1 MTSIRR
7 LARLSFVA
15 LIGAGPACPSP
26 ARAEPVDE
34 RLAVAFEDGAQA
46 PSHGWTQEDGCPART
61 GASAARPL
69 RGDLERA
76 WKATAKEGTFEGEPL
91 AWKDR
96 VFVVEQG
103 KTRRLLRVLAA
114 STGTERARYGVESAS
129 PLFPSVGEGRVLL
142 KTSPTTVEALTVGE
156 AVLAPR
162 WRITAKEGIGAATLL
177 RDEVYVV
184 RDGVLERWAFGASA
198 PTWPRSPDAPGAV
211 RVERDPLPGGAA
223 GPPRF
228 PRPSLRG
235 GSIFVTSGGELVE
248 VDRASGAVRGR
259 ASFPGVVDPE
269 RSRVVVTALDAF
281 VRRGMPPGAGTDDTA
296 WFGRSSPG
304 SYDPHVGL
312 SLPAGLAA
320 AGRAWVGVV
329 EDGKARR
336 LCGFRGG
343 QGEAPYVFA
352 GDGVH
357 DEFTAP
363 TPPTY
368 VPGAVYVG
376 LRAFAVPSLTVLRS
390 PATAVVSRAVPL
402 RDRLLV
408 LESATVLS
416 SWRAIRRGDDRLVVR
431 PPSMPAG
438 SSAPV
443 ALKGCRA
450 ALEDGRVLEGPFT
463 YDPKA
468 NVFKSS
474 KAGELPS
481 GPARTVHAVLT
492 CDVPRKLVF
501 AFRPAEAAAGVA
513 AIARA
518 EASKELLALV
528 PAAVAAGDAELA
540 RRILGSAVEG
550 GASDAEVS
558 PIDAAIVTLE
568 ATPRP
573 KDESKAAEAATRFG
587 ALLHREADALVAVA
601 EAMPKDAPAD
611 VGVALVRAAVER
623 EPQHEGATRWVRSR
637 LPKEL
642 PVVEPLR
649 LDDWLDFIEVR
660 GRLKVRVWG
669 MGKDNTTIW
678 GSDADKPSDGSHLF
692 NDFWSARSMWPGE
705 VDMVAFQCGPLV
717 VFSPLERPGAIVRC
731 LALGRL
737 VSDTLDKVF
746 EPIAKPRTDSEELIL
761 HLYSNKE
768 QYLQQSRPTGE
779 ADRGGGDGLE
789 NTAGH
794 YSPSDN
800 VTRMFFPGDEEGDLE
815 MYGTYA
821 HELTHHWIERRRPM
835 PGGEDS
841 SDRSSSTPGYWVVE
855 GFADFVRGFVF
866 DLEAQRGTAE
876 NARADYADCLA
887 GIAPESLIPW
897 SKHLTLTQ
905 GEFAKLSMED
915 AVPVPRRWRLGPNGM
930 TVPKVLFYDQGA
942 AVCAYLYLA
951 EKEKHRKAL
960 LDFVYA
966 YYAGKAKA
974 DTLERSTGLTP
985 DELGKRV
992 VAWCKDLVKR
1002 G

>member
-1 MTSIRR
+1 MTAVRRAALLLLSLLGSAR
-7 LARLSFVA
+7 LAPREA
-15 LIGAGPACPSP
+15 WADPG
-26 ARAEPVDE
+26 DD
-34 RLAVAFEDGAQA
+34 RLAVAFEDGALA
-46 PSHGWTQEDGCPART
+46 PAHGWTQDDGCPART

-69 RGDLERA
+69 RGELERA
-76 WKATAKEGTFEGEPL
+76 WKATSKEGPFEGEPL

-96 VFVVEQG
+96 VFVVERG
-103 KTRRLLRVLAA
+103 KTRRLVRVLSA
-114 STGTERARYGVESAS
+114 SSGAERARFAVEGGS
-129 PLFPSVGEGRVLL
+129 PVFPTVGEGRLLL
-142 KTSPTTVEALTVGE
+142 KTSPTTVEALSVGD
-156 AVLAPR
+156 AVLARR
-162 WRITAKEGIGAATLL
+162 WKLTAKEGIGGATML

-184 RDGVLERWAFGASA
+184 RDGVLERWAFGANA
-198 PTWPRSPDAPGAV
+198 PTWPKDPGSADAIRVPRDVVPAGA
-211 RVERDPLPGGAA
+211 PAT
-223 GPPRF
+223 PPRY

-235 GSIFVTSGGELVE
+235 GSVFVTSGAELLE
-248 VDRASGAVRGR
+248 VDRATGTVRGR
-259 ASFPGVVDPE
+259 AAFVGGTDPE
-269 RSRVVVTALDAF
+269 RSSVVVTAQDAF
-281 VRRGMPPGAGTDDTA
+281 VRRGLPRTAEAEDTA
-296 WFGRSSPG
+296 WFVRSSPG
-304 SYDPHVGL
+304 SLEARPGL
-312 SLPAGLAA
+312 TLPAGLVA
-320 AGRAWVGVV
+320 AGPAWVGLL
-329 EDGKARR
+329 EEGKTRR

-343 QGEAPYVFA
+343 GADAPSVFA
-352 GDGVH
+352 GTGVH
-357 DEFTAP
+357 EEFLAEV
-363 TPPTY
+363 PPTC
-368 VPGAVYVG
+368 VPGAIYQG
-376 LRAFAVPSLTVLRS
+376 LRAFAVPSLTILRS
-390 PATAVVSRAVPL
+390 PATPVTSRAIPL

-408 LESATVLS
+408 LESPTVLS
-416 SWRAIRRGDDRLVVR
+416 SWRPLRSGDDKLLVR
-431 PPSMPAG
+431 PPSLPAG
-438 SSAPV
+438 SAAAV

-481 GPARTVHAVLT
+481 APARTVLAVLT
-492 CDVPRKLVF
+492 CDTPRRLVF
-501 AFRPAEAAAGVA
+501 AFRPSEAAAGVA

-518 EASKELLALV
+518 ESAKELLALV

-540 RRILGSAVEG
+540 RRILGSAVES
-550 GASDAEVS
+550 GASDAEVA
-558 PIDAAIVTLE
+558 PLDATVAALE
-568 ATPRP
+568 AAPRA
-573 KDESKAAEAATRFG
+573 KDDAQAAEVTRRLE
-587 ALLHREADALVAVA
+587 ALARREADVLVAVA
-601 EAMPKDAPAD
+601 EAMPKEAPPD
-611 VGVALVRAAVER
+611 VGVALVRAAVDR
-623 EPQHEGATRWVRSR
+623 DPGHEGATRWVRSR
-637 LPKEL
+637 LPKSL
-642 PVVEPLR
+642 PLVEPLA
-649 LDDWLDFIEVR
+649 LAEWLDFIEVR

-678 GSDADKPSDGSHLF
+678 GSDEDKPSDGSHLF
-692 NDFWSARSMWPGE
+692 TDFWSARSMWPGE
-705 VDMVAFQCGPLV
+705 VEMVAFQCGPLV

-761 HLYSNKE
+761 HLYSNQQ

-779 ADRGGGDGLE
+779 APRGDGDGLE
-789 NTAGH
+789 STAGH
-794 YSPSDN
+794 YSPGDN

-835 PGGEDS
+835 PDGGDS
-841 SDRSSSTPGYWVVE
+841 RDRSSSTPGYWVVE

-866 DLEAQRGTAE
+866 DVERQRGTPE
-876 NARADYADCLA
+876 NPRADYADCLA

-897 SKHLTLTQ
+897 SKHLTMTQ
-905 GEFAKLSMED
+905 EEFSKLSMED
-915 AVPVPRRWRLGPNGM
+915 AVPVARRFRLGPNGR

-992 VAWCKDLVKR
+992 VAWCKELVKK